1 MKTDILQIMPVKGWK
16 AVFEVNGKPAFE
28 KIVCLALIK
37 ETEIDGYEF
46 TSVQGMTCCEWIDTV
61 ESVSNF
67 IGYKIPGQ
75 RINWKKEAK
84 EQAKIKNEIAK
95 KDSEKNNTVIKGGLI

>member
-16 AVFEVNGKPAFE
+16 AVFEVNGKPFYD
-28 KIVCLALIK
+28 KIVCLAIVK
-37 ETEIDGYEF
+37 VTEVDGYEI
-46 TSVQGMTCCEWIDTV
+46 TSVQGMTYCEWIDTV

-84 EQAKIKNEIAK
+84 EQAKRKNEIAK
-95 KDSEKNNTVIKGGLI
+95 KDSEKKNTVSKE